1 MTMKAASKE
10 EETKK
15 MMHIKGTNKKY
26 IKTVCCTSL
35 FILSSLGGM
44 SAFAQ
49 NIGFAQCNEDY
60 VNVRAEASGE
70 SEVIGKLYQN
80 GRVDILETS
89 TDGNWYHIRSGNV
102 EGYVSADFI
111 VTGDQAED
119 VAATAGYTTAEVGAE
134 VLNVHASTDVDSEIV
149 GSVYE
154 NREYEVVEDQGDW
167 VKVVTGDG
175 TYGWVST
182 DYVYV
187 STEYGTAETLEEEQA
202 RLDEAWIA
210 YLAEQEQSDYGY
222 DASDAWAQAEEAQS
236 VADIAA
242 ENANA
247 AQQQADEAYQAYV
260 DAQTVADESVGTTQE
275 TDAQSQAQD
284 AYAAYEQAQSD
295 ADAAAS
301 TYYDAQATADTAT
314 ADAYAS
320 AQETV
325 DTTGTD
331 TTSEVSDS
339 SGSSTGAAIA
349 NYACQF
355 VGNPY
360 VYGGSSLT
368 DGADCS
374 GFVMS
379 VFANFGISLPHEAA
393 AQSGY
398 GTAVDASS
406 LQPGDLVFYGSGGI
420 SHVAIYIG
428 NGAIVH
434 AANSASG
441 ICYGNVNYNTPVAYR
456 RLV

>member
-1 MTMKAASKE
+1 
-10 EETKK
+10 
-15 MMHIKGTNKKY
+15 MMHIKGINQKY
-26 IKTVCCTSL
+26 MKVVCCTSL
-35 FILSSLGGM
+35 FVLGSLGGM

-80 GRVDILETS
+80 GRVDILDTS

-222 DASDAWAQAEEAQS
+222 DASNAWAQAEEAQS

-320 AQETV
+320 EQETV

-331 TTSEVSDS
+331 TTSEVSAS